1 MYSRHDMKQMHS
13 CYGSGLGLYGLS
25 RAQKGGPR
33 TVHAATVCVD
43 STPVGDQGLA
53 RAPSL

>member
-25 RAQKGGPR
+25 RAQKGGLR
-33 TVHAATVCVD
+33 YC
-43 STPVGDQGLA
+43 SRGYSMREQYPVGD
-53 RAPSL
+53 